1 MAKRKTTEER
11 NKELA
16 KDGFKLRHYGLK
28 LRMEPNEAQKKVIYQ
43 TTGNARFTFNFYLSE
58 KMEVYKLTKETLK
71 YGEFKA
77 AFNGLKEHPY
87 FSWLKKSDKFALEC
101 AMEQVDDAFD
111 RFF

>member
-43 TTGNARFTFNFYLSE
+43 TIGNARFTFNFYLSSADQ
-58 KMEVYKLTKETLK
+58 LP
-71 YGEFKA
+71 
-77 AFNGLKEHPY
+77 NHPY
-87 FSWLKKSDKFALEC
+87 
-101 AMEQVDDAFD
+101 D
-111 RFF
+111 RCS

>member
-1 MAKRKTTEER
+1 
-11 NKELA
+11 
-16 KDGFKLRHYGLK
+16 
-28 LRMEPNEAQKKVIYQ
+28 
-43 TTGNARFTFNFYLSE
+43 
-58 KMEVYKLTKETLK
+58 MEVYKLTKETLK

-111 RFF
+111 RFFKSKISFRN